1 VNPSGTQR
9 LLVVAHRGSS
19 ASAPENTMAAFR
31 QAVAAGADMI
41 EFDVRM
47 TRDFELVVH
56 HDRSLGRTSNGSG
69 RIWDLTL
76 DDLRD
81 IDAGSWHSRKFA
93 GERIPTLRQ
102 VVDEIPVSVGLDI
115 EVKTDGDR
123 RREVALPES
132 VLLLVREA
140 RREGSV
146 IVSSFDHKFLR
157 RLHHLDPS
165 LRLGALLVPVR
176 DGFRSPSQIAKRAGA
191 TMFICSRTQLRGR
204 HMRDAREAGLAVAV
218 YGVNTTADLAR
229 ASRAGVDAVITD
241 NPARIIR
248 AIRSS

>member
-1 VNPSGTQR
+1 
-9 LLVVAHRGSS
+9 
-19 ASAPENTMAAFR
+19 MAAFR
-31 QAVAAGADMI
+31 LAVAAGADMI

-69 RIWDLTL
+69 RIWELTL
-76 DDLRD
+76 ADLRD

-123 RREVALPES
+123 RREAALPES

-140 RREGSV
+140 RRETSV
-146 IVSSFDHKFLR
+146 VVSSFDHKFLR

-176 DGFRSPSQIAKRAGA
+176 DGFRSPAQIAKRTGA
-191 TMFICSRTQLRGR
+191 TMFICSRTQLRAR
-204 HMRDAREAGLAVAV
+204 HIRDAREAGLAVAV
-218 YGVNTTADLAR
+218 YGVNTAAHLAR

-241 NPARIIR
+241 HPARIIR
-248 AIRSS
+248 AIRSA

>member
-1 VNPSGTQR
+1 
-9 LLVVAHRGSS
+9 
-19 ASAPENTMAAFR
+19 MAAFR
-31 QAVAAGADMI
+31 LAVAAGADMI

-56 HDRSLGRTSNGSG
+56 HDRSLGRTSDGSG

-76 DDLRD
+76 DDLRTT
-81 IDAGSWHSRKFA
+81 DAGSWHSRKFA

-102 VVDEIPVSVGLDI
+102 VLGEIPVSVGLDI

-123 RREVALPES
+123 RRGVALPES
-132 VLLLVREA
+132 ILLLVREA

-146 IVSSFDHKFLR
+146 VVSSFDHKFLR

-165 LRLGALLVPVR
+165 LRLGALFVPVR
-176 DGFRSPSQIAKRAGA
+176 DGFRSPSQIARRAGA
-191 TMFICSRTQLRGR
+191 TVFICSRTQLRAR
-204 HMRDAREAGLAVAV
+204 HMRDARAAGVTVAV
-218 YGVNTTADLAR
+218 YGVNTPADLAA
-229 ASRAGVDAVITD
+229 ASHAGVDAVITD
-241 NPARIIR
+241 HPARIIH

>member
-1 VNPSGTQR
+1 MNPHGKHR
-9 LLVVAHRGSS
+9 PLVVAHRGSS
-19 ASAPENTMAAFR
+19 GSAPENTMAAFR

-76 DDLRD
+76 DDLRG
-81 IDAGSWHSRKFA
+81 IDAGSWYSRKFS

-102 VVDEIPVSVGLDI
+102 VLEELPFSLGLDI

-123 RREVALPES
+123 RWGVALPES
-132 VLLLVREA
+132 VLLLVRET
-140 RREGSV
+140 RREDSV
-146 IVSSFDHKFLR
+146 LVSSFDHRFLR
-157 RLHHLDPS
+157 RLHHLDPA

-191 TMFICSRTQLRGR
+191 AMLICSRTQLRAR
-204 HMRDAREAGLAVAV
+204 HVRDARRTGLALAV
-218 YGVNTTADLAR
+218 YGVNTPADLAV

-241 NPARIIR
+241 YPARIIR
-248 AIRSS
+248 EIRSA

>member
-1 VNPSGTQR
+1 
-9 LLVVAHRGSS
+9 
-19 ASAPENTMAAFR
+19 
-31 QAVAAGADMI
+31 VAAGADMI

-56 HDRSLGRTSNGSG
+56 HDRSLGRTSDGSG

-76 DDLRD
+76 DDLRTT
-81 IDAGSWHSRKFA
+81 DAGSWHSRKFA

-102 VVDEIPVSVGLDI
+102 VLGEIPVSVGLDI

-123 RREVALPES
+123 RRGVALPES
-132 VLLLVREA
+132 ILLLVREA

-146 IVSSFDHKFLR
+146 VVSSFDHKFLR

-165 LRLGALLVPVR
+165 LRLGALFVPVR
-176 DGFRSPSQIAKRAGA
+176 DGFRSPSQIARRAGA
-191 TMFICSRTQLRGR
+191 TVFICSRTQLRAR
-204 HMRDAREAGLAVAV
+204 HMRDARAAGVTVAV
-218 YGVNTTADLAR
+218 YGVNTPADLAA
-229 ASRAGVDAVITD
+229 ASHAGVDAVITD
-241 NPARIIR
+241 HPARIIH

>member
-1 VNPSGTQR
+1 
-9 LLVVAHRGSS
+9 
-19 ASAPENTMAAFR
+19 MAAFR
-31 QAVAAGADMI
+31 LAVAAGVDMI

-56 HDRSLGRTSNGSG
+56 HDRSLGRTSDGSG

-76 DDLRD
+76 DDLRHT
-81 IDAGSWHSRKFA
+81 DAGSWVSKKFA
-93 GERIPTLRQ
+93 GERIPTLRE
-102 VVDEIPVSVGLDI
+102 VLEELPVSVGLDI

-123 RREVALPES
+123 RRGTALPES

-146 IVSSFDHKFLR
+146 VVSSFDHAFLR

-165 LRLGALLVPVR
+165 LRLGALYVPLR
-176 DGFRSPSQIAKRAGA
+176 DGFKSPSQIAGRTGA
-191 TMFICSRTQLRGR
+191 TMFICSRTQLRVR
-204 HMRDAREAGLAVAV
+204 HMRDARAAGLTVAV
-218 YGVNTTADLAR
+218 YGVNTHADLAA

-241 NPARIIR
+241 NPAQIIR